1 MHFLPDQRPISPPIG
16 IHPLD
21 QLRLFLRSPHS
32 ARSRRAER
40 LAMNNLTIHGFGGS
54 GNWREMFS
62 FQFFTISFGDLWT
75 REYLFHG
82 RRNCFV
88 WFSEVFPRF
97 RTLITD
103 LFSRG
108 GKSIFHK
115 HREYGA
121 IGGRVESVK
130 KLLHLLFTLLSVMP
144 IHCGNSFQNCV
155 STDNLL
161 HLTNYAGK
169 SALDSLNGWW
179 IEKGMDLWNLK
190 SGGKGTASL
199 SFPVRK
205 SRKVV

>member
-1 MHFLPDQRPISPPIG
+1 MHLLPDQRPISPPIG
-16 IHPLD
+16 IHSLD
-21 QLRLFLRSPHS
+21 QLRLFLRSPQS
-32 ARSRRAER
+32 ACSRRAER
-40 LAMNNLTIHGFGGS
+40 LAMNNLTIHRFGGS
-54 GNWREMFS
+54 KNWREMFS
-62 FQFFTISFGDLWT
+62 FQFFIITFGNLRT

-115 HREYGA
+115 HGEYGA

-144 IHCGNSFQNCV
+144 TQCGNSFQNCV

-161 HLTNYAGK
+161 HLANYAGK
-169 SALDSLNGWW
+169 SALYFLNGWR
-179 IEKGMDLWNLK
+179 IAKGFDLWKLK
-190 SGGKGTASL
+190 SGGKGTVSL
-199 SFPVRK
+199 SSPVRK
-205 SRKVV
+205 SRKSV